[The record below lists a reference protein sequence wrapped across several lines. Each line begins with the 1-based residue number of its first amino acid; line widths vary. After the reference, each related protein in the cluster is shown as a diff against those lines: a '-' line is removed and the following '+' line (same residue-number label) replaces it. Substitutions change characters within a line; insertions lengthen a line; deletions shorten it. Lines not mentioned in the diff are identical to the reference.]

1 METTNISQR
10 VAAISGA
17 ASGIGLALAT
27 LYARR
32 GIRVIAG
39 YYPDDP
45 HDPTVAAAQVE
56 EAGGDALWLPLN
68 VADTASVDTFIAQGV
83 AHYGRLDYVI
93 ANAGILRCASI
104 EEMNDD
110 RWNEMLNVD
119 LTGVM
124 RCFRAATPRLI
135 SGGSLVAIS
144 SIAGGVYGWQEH
156 AHYAAAK
163 AGVIGMTKALAW
175 DLGKYGI
182 TCNCIAPG
190 PIDTQM
196 MDSVSEEWR
205 VRKKADLAL
214 PRFGR
219 IDEVV
224 PSAIFLASEPDGD
237 LYTGQTLGPN
247 SGDVML

>member
-68 VADTASVDTFIAQGV
+68 VADTASVDTFITQGV

-93 ANAGILRCASI
+93 ANAGIG
-104 EEMNDD
+104 
-110 RWNEMLNVD
+110 MLPVH
-119 LTGVM
+119 L
-124 RCFRAATPRLI
+124 
-135 SGGSLVAIS
+135 SGP
-144 SIAGGVYGWQEH
+144 
-156 AHYAAAK
+156 
-163 AGVIGMTKALAW
+163 ALAAGELW
-175 DLGKYGI
+175 QLPPYEDLPVTETFRI
-182 TCNCIAPG
+182 TNP
-190 PIDTQM
+190 
-196 MDSVSEEWR
+196 DSALNPAERAFLVHVAEVPPWR
-205 VRKKADLAL
+205 WGEKHQSD
-214 PRFGR
+214 
-219 IDEVV
+219 
-224 PSAIFLASEPDGD
+224 
-237 LYTGQTLGPN
+237 
-247 SGDVML
+247 

>member
-110 RWNEMLNVD
+110 RWNEMLNAPHRRDAVFPGGYATTD
-119 LTGVM
+119 QRWEFGRNLIDCRGRLWLAGARPLRGGESRSPRDLSLTG
-124 RCFRAATPRLI
+124 R
-135 SGGSLVAIS
+135 
-144 SIAGGVYGWQEH
+144 
-156 AHYAAAK
+156 
-163 AGVIGMTKALAW
+163 
-175 DLGKYGI
+175 
-182 TCNCIAPG
+182 
-190 PIDTQM
+190 
-196 MDSVSEEWR
+196 
-205 VRKKADLAL
+205 
-214 PRFGR
+214 
-219 IDEVV
+219 
-224 PSAIFLASEPDGD
+224 
-237 LYTGQTLGPN
+237 
-247 SGDVML
+247 